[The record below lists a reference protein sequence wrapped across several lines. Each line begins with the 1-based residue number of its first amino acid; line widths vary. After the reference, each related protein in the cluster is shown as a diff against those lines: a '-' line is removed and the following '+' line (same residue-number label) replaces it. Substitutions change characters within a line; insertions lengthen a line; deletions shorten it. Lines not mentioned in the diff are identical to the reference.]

1 MLREEGKQPLRNRV
15 WDSKI
20 NDPQKQ
26 RWAYFWTWVDLAK
39 LVLYFREFPS
49 LPRSRMAWATRHIL
63 PETFRKPLWSGRQPL
78 FSSDKKWCPL
88 SGKQDGR
95 GNPGNIFCL
104 MSNHFVP
111 VVRRHPGRGKN
122 TPAML
127 SSFLENRSRTTPSWT
142 STGKQCCSVYC
153 SLVGFVHYSPCTKN
167 FRARIHTLFFQAV
180 RLLQSQ
186 SLRLH
191 HFWKSS
197 VFKVPFPWLP
207 TFRWM
212 LINDRWQMLMQTRS
226 AVTPALP
233 TDPQTAMSFR
243 QLGHRLP
250 CFVPVLFRVPQTSS
264 KMQRR
269 VKGLE

>member
-1 MLREEGKQPLRNRV
+1 MLREEGKRPLRNRV

-111 VVRRHPGRGKN
+111 VVRRHPGRGKKHSCDVIIFPGESLTHN
-122 TPAML
+122 PFLNVDWKAVL
-127 SSFLENRSRTTPSWT
+127 QRLLLPRGICALQPVYKEFSSKDTHIVFPGGVSATIAEPKTPSLLKEF
-142 STGKQCCSVYC
+142 S
-153 SLVGFVHYSPCTKN
+153 
-167 FRARIHTLFFQAV
+167 
-180 RLLQSQ
+180 LQSAV
-186 SLRLH
+186 
-191 HFWKSS
+191 S
-197 VFKVPFPWLP
+197 V
-207 TFRWM
+207 
-212 LINDRWQMLMQTRS
+212 
-226 AVTPALP
+226 
-233 TDPQTAMSFR
+233 TANI
-243 QLGHRLP
+243 
-250 CFVPVLFRVPQTSS
+250 
-264 KMQRR
+264 
-269 VKGLE
+269 